1 MKKPFNTKQSITIL
15 VVFLIFV
22 CLGLQAKYIPY
33 IPDVQAQDIAPVVS
47 PSPIS
52 EVSNIKVSEVITTEY
67 KPAETPEEY
76 IKEVFGEHADKAF
89 LLLKGNGEKGSC
101 AENRQ
106 LDPKAVNDNRTW
118 GGVGRDVNIFQVND
132 VYHPVV
138 ELNLENDWKAN
149 IRYAKKMFDNDGE
162 TFAKRWT
169 CGKYY
174 NKLGYTI

>member
-1 MKKPFNTKQSITIL
+1 MTQEAKQLTIN
-15 VVFLIFV
+15 FLLAGMIV
-22 CLGLQAKYIPY
+22 TLIAG
-33 IPDVQAQDIAPVVS
+33 VQFPETPAVYAQN
-47 PSPIS
+47 S
-52 EVSNIKVSEVITTEY
+52 EVVVQTPTPTVELTTEVH
-67 KPAETPEEY
+67 KEVLEDTPENY
-76 IKEVFGEHADKAF
+76 IREVFGEHADKAF

-101 AENRQ
+101 AENRN

-149 IRYAKKMFDNDGE
+149 IRYAKKMFDNDGQ
-162 TFAKRWT
+162 TFSKRWT

>member
-1 MKKPFNTKQSITIL
+1 MTQEAKQLTINFLMAGML
-15 VVFLIFV
+15 VTLIA
-22 CLGLQAKYIPY
+22 G
-33 IPDVQAQDIAPVVS
+33 VQ
-47 PSPIS
+47 
-52 EVSNIKVSEVITTEY
+52 IK
-67 KPAETPEEY
+67 ETPIVHAQNNEVVATASPRALETITEVHNDTPESY

-162 TFAKRWT
+162 TFSKRWT

>member
-1 MKKPFNTKQSITIL
+1 MTNEAKQLTINFLMAGMLVTLVAGVQIKETPNAMAQEQNNEVVATASPKPLES
-15 VVFLIFV
+15 
-22 CLGLQAKYIPY
+22 
-33 IPDVQAQDIAPVVS
+33 
-47 PSPIS
+47 
-52 EVSNIKVSEVITTEY
+52 TTEVQND
-67 KPAETPEEY
+67 TPESY
-76 IKEVFGEHADKAF
+76 IKEVFGEHSDKAF

-132 VYHPVV
+132 HYHPVV

-149 IRYAKKMFDNDGE
+149 IDYAKRMFDHDGE
-162 TFAKRWT
+162 TFSKRWT

>member
-1 MKKPFNTKQSITIL
+1 MTQDAKQLTINFLMAGML
-15 VVFLIFV
+15 VTLIA
-22 CLGLQAKYIPY
+22 G
-33 IPDVQAQDIAPVVS
+33 VQIKETPVVHAQNNEVVVSS
-47 PSPIS
+47 PTPTAKSI
-52 EVSNIKVSEVITTEY
+52 VVAQND
-67 KPAETPEEY
+67 TPESY

-106 LDPKAVNDNRTW
+106 LNPKAVNDNRTW

-162 TFAKRWT
+162 TFSKRWT

>member
-1 MKKPFNTKQSITIL
+1 MKQETKQVIINATMALLL
-15 VVFLIFV
+15 VSMIAGVRFPETPIV
-22 CLGLQAKYIPY
+22 H
-33 IPDVQAQDIAPVVS
+33 AQNNEVVATAS
-47 PSPIS
+47 PKAL
-52 EVSNIKVSEVITTEY
+52 ETTTEVQND
-67 KPAETPEEY
+67 TPESY

-106 LDPKAVNDNRTW
+106 LNPKAVNDNRTW

-149 IRYAKKMFDNDGE
+149 IDYAKRMFDHDGE
-162 TFAKRWT
+162 TFSKRWT

-174 NKLGYTI
+174 AKLGYSI

>member
-1 MKKPFNTKQSITIL
+1 MSQEAKQLTINFLMAGML
-15 VVFLIFV
+15 VTLIA
-22 CLGLQAKYIPY
+22 G
-33 IPDVQAQDIAPVVS
+33 VQ
-47 PSPIS
+47 
-52 EVSNIKVSEVITTEY
+52 IK
-67 KPAETPEEY
+67 ETPIVHAQNNEVVISSPTPVLNDVTVSHKEVVEDTPENY
-76 IKEVFGEHADKAF
+76 IKEVFGKDSNKAF
-89 LLLKGNGEKGSC
+89 LLLKGNGEKGGC
-101 AENRQ
+101 AENRN

-162 TFAKRWT
+162 TFSKRWT